1 LIGYLAIPRLSL
13 SSPDAAARRQNDE
26 ERGGAMS
33 FFGLGPVE
41 LLLIAAVAGLIFGV
55 GRMPEI
61 AGALG
66 KSMREFKTSV
76 SDTPPAPPAAA
87 APRQDVELRREEV

>member
-1 LIGYLAIPRLSL
+1 
-13 SSPDAAARRQNDE
+13 
-26 ERGGAMS
+26 MS

-41 LLLIAAVAGLIFGV
+41 LLLIAAIAGLIFGV

-66 KSMREFKTSV
+66 KSMREFRTSV
-76 SDTPPAPPAAA
+76 NDAPPAPPTLPTS
-87 APRQDVELRREEV
+87 APREGVELRREEV

>member
-1 LIGYLAIPRLSL
+1 
-13 SSPDAAARRQNDE
+13 
-26 ERGGAMS
+26 MS

-41 LLLIAAVAGLIFGV
+41 LLLIAVVAGLIFGV

-66 KSMREFKTSV
+66 KSMHEFRTSV
-76 SDTPPAPPAAA
+76 NDLPPAPPTSPAT
-87 APRQDVELRREEV
+87 APREDVELRREEV

>member
-1 LIGYLAIPRLSL
+1 
-13 SSPDAAARRQNDE
+13 
-26 ERGGAMS
+26 MS

-76 SDTPPAPPAAA
+76 GDTPSAPPAA

>member
-1 LIGYLAIPRLSL
+1 
-13 SSPDAAARRQNDE
+13 
-26 ERGGAMS
+26 MS

-41 LLLIAAVAGLIFGV
+41 LLLIAVVAGLIFGV

-76 SDTPPAPPAAA
+76 NDAPPAPPTSPAT
-87 APRQDVELRREEV
+87 APHEDVELRREEV

>member
-1 LIGYLAIPRLSL
+1 
-13 SSPDAAARRQNDE
+13 
-26 ERGGAMS
+26 MS

-76 SDTPPAPPAAA
+76 GDAPPTPPAV
-87 APRQDVELRREEV
+87 APRPEVELRREEV